1 MTQAEAQFAAG
12 QTAREVFG
20 FGPFG
25 RNTRER
31 LIDEAMDLFY
41 THGIHAVGLDQIL
54 GRVGVTKTTFYNH
67 FESKDE
73 LAVAAIN
80 LRDQRELE
88 ALHEAVVARA
98 GDDPHASMLAV
109 FEAVDEWFT
118 GRDYNGCIF
127 INACAE
133 FPSRHDPVHIAARAH
148 WDTAKSVLR
157 EWAAAAGARDPDAL
171 AAELALLL
179 QGAFTQRLVEGADD
193 AAKIARRAA
202 ERAMAAQI

>member
-1 MTQAEAQFAAG
+1 MGETD
-12 QTAREVFG
+12 TRHARELFG
-20 FGPFG
+20 DHDPPQK
-25 RNTRER
+25 TRDR
-31 LIDEAMDLFY
+31 LIDAALDLFY
-41 THGIHAVGLDQIL
+41 EHGFHATGIDRIL
-54 GRVGVTKTTFYNH
+54 HETGVSKQTFYNH
-67 FESKDE
+67 FESKDD